1 MERNKQFVR
10 SESTKVTKNES
21 EKAQSFMSVRGTFSR
36 RATSTLCFSFSNSW
50 RSVFP
55 LKFCT
60 EQIFVLVSV
69 IMSELSKWSFQ
80 WITNFV
86 NYIIN
91 IQSYQKKNKITFHW
105 NSFLFACFS
114 IALECCKYARIRF
127 HCATVLVVLSN
138 CTLRGKIADDA
149 MQVDVN
155 KPLYLCYTTM
165 EMPMLL

>member
-1 MERNKQFVR
+1 M
-10 SESTKVTKNES
+10 SESTKVTKNKS
-21 EKAQSFMSVRGTFSR
+21 KKAQSFISVRGTFCR

-55 LKFCT
+55 LRFCT

-69 IMSELSKWSFQ
+69 IILWLSKWSFQ

-91 IQSYQKKNKITFHW
+91 IQSYQNTNKITFHW
-105 NSFLFACFS
+105 NNFLFARFS

-127 HCATVLVVLSN
+127 HCATVLVVTALS
-138 CTLRGKIADDA
+138 
-149 MQVDVN
+149 
-155 KPLYLCYTTM
+155 
-165 EMPMLL
+165 LLHYKGNAHVTVTIIKKTFRWQQ